1 MNNDENI
8 SKHAVT
14 HPKKCR
20 EIESR
25 YGWKLLRVEPTK
37 SKILKFDC
45 VFKGETD
52 FLNYDF
58 PNYLEEIKN
67 E

>member
-1 MNNDENI
+1 MTNDENI
-8 SKHAVT
+8 LKHAVT

-45 VFKGETD
+45 VFEGETH
-52 FLNYDF
+52 F
-58 PNYLEEIKN
+58 PNYLEDTKN

>member
-1 MNNDENI
+1 MTNNENI

-45 VFKGETD
+45 VFEGETQ
-52 FLNYDF
+52 F
-58 PNYLEEIKN
+58 PNYLEDIKN

>member
-1 MNNDENI
+1 MTNNENI

-20 EIESR
+20 EISDK
-25 YGWKLLRVEPTK
+25 YGWKLLRVETTK

-45 VFKGETD
+45 VFEGDTQ
-52 FLNYDF
+52 F
-58 PNYLEEIKN
+58 PNYQEEKKD